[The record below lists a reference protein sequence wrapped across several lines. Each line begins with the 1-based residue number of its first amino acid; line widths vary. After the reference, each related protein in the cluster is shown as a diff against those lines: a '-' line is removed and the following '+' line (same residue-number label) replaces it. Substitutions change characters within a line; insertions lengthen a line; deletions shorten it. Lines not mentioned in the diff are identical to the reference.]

1 VEGPGAKALSAD
13 PSDAAAV
20 REAVARLN
28 DAARTAFGEGDPQG
42 ALMGLQK
49 AALLARSVS
58 DLGVVGACLVE
69 SAEVLAAIGEY
80 QEAERFLGRA
90 RDLARDE
97 GLEALKGE
105 VYRGYGSLYKAR
117 GRLDEAAVC
126 YDRALERLEYTTDD
140 RALAR
145 TLLGLSEVYLRQG
158 RGAPATH
165 VLARAAALK
174 PSPDL
179 GLAVRLHLNLGRVAY
194 ASGDLGSATAQY
206 ASAAQAARKGGRTFD
221 QEVAAL
227 GLAGLH
233 LEAGRLEDAL
243 ESVKEALALSI
254 VAFAREPVQS
264 VERAR
269 FRAMGERLLAL
280 DTAALRSAPSARLR
294 RGVNEAVRL
303 HDAHPLVLTG
313 AERPYGSMTLALEP
327 RAETSPTRGSANAA
341 TVGPQNLR
349 RLK

>member
-1 VEGPGAKALSAD
+1 MAGEGSNRPGAP
-13 PSDAAAV
+13 PSGDAAV
-20 REAVARLN
+20 REKVASLAE
-28 DAARTAFGEGDPQG
+28 AARASFGEGDPQG
-42 ALMGLQK
+42 ALMGFQK
-49 AALLARSVS
+49 AALLAQSVADS
-58 DLGVVGACLVE
+58 SCVGACLVE
-69 SAEVLAAIGEY
+69 SAEVLATIGEY

-97 GLEALKGE
+97 GQEALKGE

-117 GRLDEAAVC
+117 GRLGEAAVC
-126 YDRALERLEYTTDD
+126 FDRALERLEYTSDD

-145 TLLGLSEVYLRQG
+145 ALLGLSEVYLQQG

-165 VLARAAALK
+165 VLARAAALN
-174 PSPDL
+174 PSKDAAV
-179 GLAVRLHLNLGRVAY
+179 AVRLHLNFGRLAY
-194 ASGDLGSATAQY
+194 ASGDLAAATREY
-206 ASAAQAARKGGRTFD
+206 EAAAKAARAGGRTFD
-221 QEVAAL
+221 RELVAL

-233 LEAGRLEDAL
+233 LEAARFEDAL
-243 ESVKEALALSI
+243 GALKEALALSI

-280 DTAALRSAPSARLR
+280 ETRAAQGAPSPALR
-294 RGVNEAVRL
+294 RGIDEAVRL

-313 AERPYGSMTLALEP
+313 AARPYGSMTLALQT
-327 RAETSPTRGSANAA
+327 RAETPATSIPVSAA
-341 TVGPQNLR
+341 TVEPQNFR